1 MAENQVQIEVEL
13 VGQKEVGQGLE
24 KITKG
29 AEGVGN
35 TFKSV
40 GDVVGKTNQQ
50 LGEGLSSVSDALGET
65 MNAVGGVKEA
75 FSTLGTGGAMSFTS
89 LLGPVSLVIT
99 ALGALYETYRQLS
112 GAAKAAEDRQEA
124 MAAAASDLS
133 SKLEALSEGGVVPTV
148 KQLERFARITLETQ
162 VAKEL
167 LIKKTEKLFPLLEKE
182 RTAAASL
189 AEAQAQ
195 VVKSQAEY
203 GKGSDEL
210 SNALRV
216 QYRAEFELSQV
227 QAERAKKTAELA
239 QQTAQNLAGIAEAAE
254 QEQALEEQ
262 TTDNLRAKFK
272 ENAERLKTVELL
284 RLEAMGL
291 DELLD
296 AQVKDNIET
305 EHSIKLLGIEDKTR
319 AELIELLKGQTDAVE
334 ALREEEALREASAAR
349 QAKLEADNLKRL
361 REERAKA
368 AQEAKLRREAEAKAA
383 AAEATQRLALQS
395 QINLL
400 DIQLTTQGDEQKS
413 QMAQERYRLGLEL
426 AKDDAMKRAVV
437 EKSHLLELK
446 KLDEERATKEAEESA
461 KRIERQREE
470 ARAAMEL
477 RHESLQFDAE
487 HLQNTISLWESFKGN
502 LWFSTEETDR
512 QTLELETRYQKEY
525 ELAEGNLA
533 RQSELTRRYEIEQTE
548 ITRQQAQAR
557 GEILNSVLDQYGRG
571 IAEATVAS
579 LMFGESFNVVVA
591 KALDGMAKQ
600 SAVRALMEVAE
611 GIGALALGSP
621 TAGAHFA
628 AAAKFGAAAAL
639 AGAVSAATG
648 QSAIG
653 GANKNTATPTSP
665 TGTPQTSTA
674 PQRERAE
681 TSTIVYNVNF
691 GGAVVYDTKRA
702 AEMAMTQRLDRR
714 RGEMRGAR

>member
-13 VGQKEVGQGLE
+13 VGQKEVGKGLE
-24 KITKG
+24 NITKG
-29 AEGVGN
+29 AEGIGE

-40 GDVVGKTNQQ
+40 GDVVGKTNKQ

-65 MNAVGGVKEA
+65 MGAVSGVKDA
-75 FSTLGTGGAMSFTS
+75 FTTLGQGGALSFTS
-89 LLGPVSLVIT
+89 LLGPISLVVT
-99 ALGALYETYRQLS
+99 AVGAVYEAYRQLS
-112 GAAKAAEDRQEA
+112 GAAKEAEQDAEA
-124 MAAAASDLS
+124 MAAAANDLQ
-133 SKLEALSEGGVVPTV
+133 SKLEALAEGGVILTADAL
-148 KQLERFARITLETQ
+148 KTFTRATIDAQ
-162 VAKEL
+162 VAKEK
-167 LIKKTEKLFPLLEKE
+167 LIFAYEKLTTAYRNEQKAQAESQQLQLRLNELMKDSVAAGAELISVGAALARARQREIAATNALNQSLEQLQKQQE
-182 RTAAASL
+182 QVSLALAAAGKMQKQAEENTYDAVIAKVKEL
-189 AEAQAQ
+189 NERKKALDIMEAEASAFDDEI
-195 VVKSQAEY
+195 KALKKLAAEE
-203 GKGSDEL
+203 D
-210 SNALRV
+210 A
-216 QYRAEFELSQV
+216 RA
-227 QAERAKKTAELA
+227 RAKKISVAED
-239 QQTAQNLAGIAEAAE
+239 
-254 QEQALEEQ
+254 AL
-262 TTDNLRAKFK
+262 N
-272 ENAERLKTVELL
+272 
-284 RLEAMGL
+284 LEAL
-291 DELLD
+291 KALRDELD
-296 AQVKDNIET
+296 RQVSSVEADVEAQSAQAKATQIV
-305 EHSIKLLGIEDKTR
+305 
-319 AELIELLKGQTDAVE
+319 TDALKKQTE
-334 ALREEEALREASAAR
+334 ARKASAA
-349 QAKLEADNLKRL
+349 AG
-361 REERAKA
+361 
-368 AQEAKLRREAEAKAA
+368 KAA
-383 AAEATQRLALQS
+383 AAAALAAEQQRLAMQS

-400 DIQLTTQGDEQKS
+400 DIQLTQDGEAQKL
-413 QMAQERYRLGLEL
+413 ALIEERHRAGLEL
-426 AKDDAMKRAVV
+426 AKGEPMKLAVIN
-437 EKSHLLELK
+437 KSYELELK
-446 KLDEERATKEAEESA
+446 KLNEERAAKEAEESA

-477 RHESLQFDAE
+477 RHESLAFDAE
-487 HLQNTISLWESFKGN
+487 HLQNTLSLWESFKGN

-512 QTLELETRYQKEY
+512 QIVELETRYQKEY

-533 RQSELTRRYEIEQTE
+533 RQVELTRRYEIEQTE

-557 GEILNSVLDQYGRG
+557 GEVLKGILDLYGQG
-571 IAEATVAS
+571 LAEATVAS

-611 GIGALALGSP
+611 GLGALALGSP

>member
-13 VGQKEVGQGLE
+13 VGQKEVGKGLE
-24 KITKG
+24 NITKG
-29 AEGVGN
+29 AEGIGE

-40 GDVVGKTNQQ
+40 GDVVGKTNKQ

-65 MNAVGGVKEA
+65 MGAVSGVKDA
-75 FSTLGTGGAMSFTS
+75 FTTLGQGGALSFTS
-89 LLGPVSLVIT
+89 LLGPISLVVT
-99 ALGALYETYRQLS
+99 AVGAVYEAYRQLS
-112 GAAKAAEDRQEA
+112 GAAKEAEQDAEA
-124 MAAAASDLS
+124 MAAAANDLQ
-133 SKLEALSEGGVVPTV
+133 SKLEALAEGGVILTADAL
-148 KQLERFARITLETQ
+148 KTFTRATIDAQ
-162 VAKEL
+162 VAKEK
-167 LIKKTEKLFPLLEKE
+167 LIFAYEKLTTAYRNEQKAQAESQQLQLRLNELMKDSVAAGAELISVGAALARARQREIAATNALNQSLEQLQKQQE
-182 RTAAASL
+182 QVSLALAAAGKMQKQAEENTYDAVIAKVKEL
-189 AEAQAQ
+189 NERKKALDIMEAEASAFDDEI
-195 VVKSQAEY
+195 KALKKLAAEE
-203 GKGSDEL
+203 D
-210 SNALRV
+210 A
-216 QYRAEFELSQV
+216 RA
-227 QAERAKKTAELA
+227 RAKKISVAED
-239 QQTAQNLAGIAEAAE
+239 
-254 QEQALEEQ
+254 AL
-262 TTDNLRAKFK
+262 N
-272 ENAERLKTVELL
+272 
-284 RLEAMGL
+284 LEAL
-291 DELLD
+291 KALRDELD
-296 AQVKDNIET
+296 RQVSSVEADVEAQSAQAKATQIV
-305 EHSIKLLGIEDKTR
+305 
-319 AELIELLKGQTDAVE
+319 TDALKKQTE
-334 ALREEEALREASAAR
+334 ARKASAA
-349 QAKLEADNLKRL
+349 AG
-361 REERAKA
+361 
-368 AQEAKLRREAEAKAA
+368 KAA
-383 AAEATQRLALQS
+383 AAAALAAEQQRLAMQS

-400 DIQLTTQGDEQKS
+400 DIQLTQDGEAQKL
-413 QMAQERYRLGLEL
+413 ALIEERHRAGLEV
-426 AKDDAMKRAVV
+426 AKGDAMKRAVV
-437 EKSHLLELK
+437 DKAYELELK
-446 KLDEERATKEAEESA
+446 KLNEERAAKEAEESA
-461 KRIERQREE
+461 KRIERQKEE

-477 RHESLQFDAE
+477 RHESLAFDAE
-487 HLQNTISLWESFKGN
+487 HLQNTLSLWESFKGN

-512 QTLELETRYQKEY
+512 QIVELETRYQKEY

-533 RQSELTRRYEIEQTE
+533 RQVELTRRYEIEQTE

-557 GEILNSVLDQYGRG
+557 GEVLKGILDLYGQG
-571 IAEATVAS
+571 LAEATVAS

-611 GIGALALGSP
+611 GLGALALGSP

-681 TSTIVYNVNF
+681 TSSIVYNVNF

>member
-13 VGQKEVGQGLE
+13 VGQKEVGKGLE
-24 KITKG
+24 NITKG
-29 AEGVGN
+29 AEGVGE

-40 GDVVGKTNQQ
+40 GNVVGKTNQQ

-65 MNAVGGVKEA
+65 MGAVSGVKDA
-75 FSTLGTGGAMSFTS
+75 FVTLGQGGALSFTS
-89 LLGPVSLVIT
+89 LVGPISLVVT
-99 ALGALYETYRQLS
+99 AVGAVYEAYRQLS
-112 GAAKAAEDRQEA
+112 GAAKEAEQDAEA
-124 MAAAASDLS
+124 MAAAANDLQ
-133 SKLEALSEGGVVPTV
+133 SKLEALAEGGVILTADAL
-148 KQLERFARITLETQ
+148 KTFTRATIDAQ
-162 VAKEL
+162 VAKEK
-167 LIKKTEKLFPLLEKE
+167 LIFAYEKLTTAYRNEQKAQAESQQLQQRLNELMKDSVAAGAELISVGAALARARQRETTATNALNQSLEQLQKQQE
-182 RTAAASL
+182 QVSLALAAAGKM
-189 AEAQAQ
+189 Q
-195 VVKSQAEY
+195 KQAEENTY
-203 GKGSDEL
+203 DAVIAKVKELNERKKALDIMEAESSAFDDEIK
-210 SNALRV
+210 ALKKLAAEEDA
-216 QYRAEFELSQV
+216 RA
-227 QAERAKKTAELA
+227 RAKKISVAED
-239 QQTAQNLAGIAEAAE
+239 
-254 QEQALEEQ
+254 AL
-262 TTDNLRAKFK
+262 N
-272 ENAERLKTVELL
+272 
-284 RLEAMGL
+284 LEAL
-291 DELLD
+291 KALRDELD
-296 AQVKDNIET
+296 RQVSSVEADVEAQSAQAKATQIV
-305 EHSIKLLGIEDKTR
+305 
-319 AELIELLKGQTDAVE
+319 TDALKKQTE
-334 ALREEEALREASAAR
+334 AR
-349 QAKLEADNLKRL
+349 
-361 REERAKA
+361 
-368 AQEAKLRREAEAKAA
+368 KAA
-383 AAEATQRLALQS
+383 AAAGKAAAAAALAAEQQQLAMQS

-400 DIQLTTQGDEQKS
+400 NIQLTQEGEAQKL
-413 QMAQERYRLGLEL
+413 ALIEERYRAGLEL
-426 AKDDAMKRAVV
+426 ARGNARKQEVV

-446 KLDEERATKEAEESA
+446 KLDEERATKAAEESA

-487 HLQNTISLWESFKGN
+487 HLQNTLSLWESFKGN

-512 QTLELETRYQKEY
+512 QIIELETRYQKEY

-600 SAVRALMEVAE
+600 SAVRALMETAE
-611 GIGALALGSP
+611 GFGALALGSP

-628 AAAKFGAAAAL
+628 AAAKFGVAAAL

-681 TSTIVYNVNF
+681 ASQIVYNVNF